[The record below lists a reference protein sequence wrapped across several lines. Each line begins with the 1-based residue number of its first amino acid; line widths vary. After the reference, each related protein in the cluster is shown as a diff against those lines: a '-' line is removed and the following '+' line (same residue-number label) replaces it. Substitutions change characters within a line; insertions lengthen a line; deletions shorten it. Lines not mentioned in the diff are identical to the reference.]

1 MPKITEYKIKN
12 FAIDLL
18 IFLKKGPKMTSKL
31 SFIEFIVDQIENA
44 GDISYRKMF
53 GEYSFIP
60 GTKT

>member
-1 MPKITEYKIKN
+1 
-12 FAIDLL
+12 
-18 IFLKKGPKMTSKL
+18 MTSKL